1 MPLRGCLK
9 SLPCYP
15 LRMPSGKKAKTPHL
29 PPDEAKRIS
38 DLVDVAIRNFHGNVD
53 ELTGAVGMYMLG
65 RHVGWR
71 VLVLIH
77 SKKTIIKYEEILG
90 IKVRE
95 EFPEEGPDVD
105 RSIGYALA
113 KKLSNF
119 WKAVSGEEKIEN
131 KRMLG

>member
-1 MPLRGCLK
+1 M
-9 SLPCYP
+9 
-15 LRMPSGKKAKTPHL
+15 
-29 PPDEAKRIS
+29 S
-38 DLVDVAIRNFHGNVD
+38 DVVDNAVRNFRGGAD
-53 ELTGAVGMYMLG
+53 ELEGAIGMCMIG

-77 SKKTIIKYEEILG
+77 SKKTIIKYEKILG

-113 KKLSNF
+113 KNLSNF

-131 KRMLG
+131 KRMFG

>member
-1 MPLRGCLK
+1 M
-9 SLPCYP
+9 
-15 LRMPSGKKAKTPHL
+15 
-29 PPDEAKRIS
+29 S
-38 DLVDVAIRNFHGNVD
+38 DLVDNAVRNFHGGAD
-53 ELTGAVGMYMLG
+53 ELEGAIGMYMIG

-77 SKKTIIKYEEILG
+77 SKKTIIKYEEILS

-105 RSIGYALA
+105 RSAGYALA

-131 KRMLG
+131 KRLLN